1 MTSEGYRARQP
12 GAVDSAFAV
21 LEAVAALGPGTT
33 SRELVD
39 ALPMSKATVYR
50 IVKHLV
56 ESEYLVRTPDLAGFM
71 LGRRVVALARGLAEP
86 DLTDDPGQSHL
97 GTPKRDRQP
106 AGTET
111 PRS

>member
-1 MTSEGYRARQP
+1 MTGEGYRARQP

-21 LEAVAALGPGTT
+21 LEAVAAMGPGTT
-33 SRELVD
+33 SRELVE

-71 LGRRVVALARGLAEP
+71 LGSRVLALARP
-86 DLTDDPGQSHL
+86 QSHL
-97 GTPKRDRQP
+97 T
-106 AGTET
+106 ATERHHEPSAAET
-111 PRS
+111 TAS